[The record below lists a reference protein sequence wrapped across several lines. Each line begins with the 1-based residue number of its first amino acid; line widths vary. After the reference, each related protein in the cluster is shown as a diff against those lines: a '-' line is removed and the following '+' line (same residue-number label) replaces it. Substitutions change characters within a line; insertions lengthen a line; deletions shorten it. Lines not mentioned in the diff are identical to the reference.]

1 MMLHSKSAVAAL
13 QIYRTSESGTGRTA
27 MISISRSMMLA
38 AGLLALSMGGAVAQ
52 GSMQFGG
59 VHYAARA
66 TASSPFAGRK
76 PG

>member
-1 MMLHSKSAVAAL
+1 MMLHCKSAVAAL

-52 GSMQFGG
+52 GSMQFWWGLLRRQG
-59 VHYAARA
+59 DCFIAVR
-66 TASSPFAGRK
+66 
-76 PG
+76 